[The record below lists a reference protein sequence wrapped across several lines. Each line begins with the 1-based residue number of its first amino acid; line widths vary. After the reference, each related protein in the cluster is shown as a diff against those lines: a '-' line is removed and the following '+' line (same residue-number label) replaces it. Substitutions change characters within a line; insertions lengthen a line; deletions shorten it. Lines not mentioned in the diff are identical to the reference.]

1 MRYLDVLS
9 LSWKNI
15 SGKIITTPTPNCIT
29 PASDMSRQSD
39 QVANW
44 SSMAKEPLG
53 GFSAGASGVDF
64 ALHIVVVFRRARVDA
79 QRCVLF
85 LRVTV
90 SRPSRSYRFALQT
103 R

>member
-1 MRYLDVLS
+1 MSMPTPVDCELPAVLKN
-9 LSWKNI
+9 SWKNI

-53 GFSAGASGVDF
+53 DFSAGPSGVDV
-64 ALHIVVVFRRARVDA
+64 ALDIVVFRREPGSRRARV
-79 QRCVLF
+79 QC
-85 LRVTV
+85 
-90 SRPSRSYRFALQT
+90 
-103 R
+103 